1 MAWNKKVD
9 GAKLSALFQQK
20 NHRGGLD
27 CNRREKEY
35 IEATQVK
42 HFPLIPFK
50 NFQQIFKTKA
60 SKVSIDNKLK
70 GRRKKKSAGKSF
82 SLFPFDL

>member
-1 MAWNKKVD
+1 MGWNKKVD
-9 GAKLSALFQQK
+9 GAKPSALFQQK
-20 NHRGGLD
+20 NHSEELD
-27 CNRREKEY
+27 YNRREKEY
-35 IEATQVK
+35 IEATRVK

-70 GRRKKKSAGKSF
+70 GRRKSAGKSF
-82 SLFPFDL
+82 SLFCCW

>member
-9 GAKLSALFQQK
+9 VAKLSALFQQK
-20 NHRGGLD
+20 NSRGGLD

-35 IEATQVK
+35 IEATRVK

-50 NFQQIFKTKA
+50 NFQQIYKTKA
-60 SKVSIDNKLK
+60 TKVSVDNKLK
-70 GRRKKKSAGKSF
+70 GRRKSGGKLF

>member
-1 MAWNKKVD
+1 MGWNKKVD

-20 NHRGGLD
+20 NNRGGLD

-35 IEATQVK
+35 IEAVRVK
-42 HFPLIPFK
+42 HFPLIPLK
-50 NFQQIFKTKA
+50 NFQQIYKTKA
-60 SKVSIDNKLK
+60 SKVSVDNKLK